1 MTTSADAATTVV
13 YTSSAAEQATNVSV
27 WYADTLTAT
36 ARDWRAVTGP
46 PPCGLPH
53 EECKLVSV
61 GLLLWVLT
69 FACR

>member
-46 PPCGLPH
+46 PPADCH
-53 EECKLVSV
+53 TKNAS
-61 GLLLWVLT
+61 W
-69 FACR
+69 